1 MAATA
6 VAVTGDVGA
15 GKSTVARLF
24 TENLRGSVTLDAD
37 AVAED
42 LWNRRE
48 IIEAAVNRWGGNIL
62 DKNGNIV
69 KSSVASRIFSAPEE
83 YKWCCGLLHPLVMDE
98 LKKRVAVLGA
108 EQSAVV
114 EIPLLF
120 EAGRPEWVT
129 SVVFVTAPR
138 ELRLKRRREQRG
150 WDDAELAR
158 REKFFL
164 PSDERIKLSDFVIDN
179 SNGLHELEDEVRR
192 IINNMRGE

>member
-1 MAATA
+1 M
-6 VAVTGDVGA
+6 
-15 GKSTVARLF
+15 
-24 TENLRGSVTLDAD
+24 
-37 AVAED
+37 
-42 LWNRRE
+42 
-48 IIEAAVNRWGGNIL
+48 
-62 DKNGNIV
+62 
-69 KSSVASRIFSAPEE
+69 
-83 YKWCCGLLHPLVMDE
+83 
-98 LKKRVAVLGA
+98 
-108 EQSAVV
+108 V